1 MVDEP
6 VAESG
11 TEPDTEPDTERGT
24 ERVWLPVAEAARA
37 LGVTEQAIRRRI
49 GRGTLETR
57 REVDGNRVRTLV
69 AVAVT
74 NLRTERG
81 AEPVANLV
89 AESAQTVAALREQVA
104 RLEERLAGTAALESE
119 LRRQAEEIRAAFQ
132 ERIAELKADLERE
145 RGRAEEAQRRQ
156 AERDRQI
163 DEVLHRLAE
172 RHRPWPGLRIW
183 WRRFWEGEG

>member
-11 TEPDTEPDTERGT
+11 TEPDTEHGA

-37 LGVTEQAIRRRI
+37 LGVTEQAIRRRM

-74 NLRTERG
+74 NPRAERST
-81 AEPVANLV
+81 EPVANPV
-89 AESAQTVAALREQVA
+89 AEPDQTVTELREQVA
-104 RLEERLAGTAALESE
+104 RLEERLAAAAALESE
-119 LRRQAEEIRAAFQ
+119 LRRQAEEIRAAFR

-145 RGRAEEAQRRQ
+145 RRRAEEAERRQ